1 MDNEEPNQS
10 ILKSLF
16 DGTCLGIAGLGILIV
31 ILGGIDIFHMYAG
44 NDKDD
49 LFWES
54 LKSEGIGKIHQTG
67 YSVQGNRIFI
77 KYMNVDNSKE
87 ILRVFKKA
95 MVYDKY
101 YFDSYTIMNVVPES
115 SCSIPLYNG
124 GIA

>member
-1 MDNEEPNQS
+1 MDDEEPNQS

-31 ILGGIDIFHMYAG
+31 ILGGIDLFHMYAG
-44 NDKDD
+44 NEKDD

-54 LKSEGIGKIHQTG
+54 LKSDGIGKIHQTG

-77 KYMNVDNSKE
+77 KYMNADKSME

-101 YFDSYTIMNVVPES
+101 YFDSFEIFEVVEKSACGS
-115 SCSIPLYNG
+115 SLYNG
-124 GIA
+124 GVA